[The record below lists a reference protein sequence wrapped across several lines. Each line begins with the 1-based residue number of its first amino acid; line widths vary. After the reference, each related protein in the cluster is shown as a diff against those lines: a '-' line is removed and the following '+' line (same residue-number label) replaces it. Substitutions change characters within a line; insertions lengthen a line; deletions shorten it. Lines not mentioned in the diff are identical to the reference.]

1 MYIASHHSPDGLPRS
16 AEVEQREVHIVHGHD
31 LHEAV
36 ARALDAGLVFPRPR
50 AARVALDVEEEERVR
65 AVVLQPLRD
74 VAHAAVAQ
82 GALHAA
88 VGTLLLLSRVINQL
102 HVY

>member
-1 MYIASHHSPDGLPRS
+1 MSHHSPDGLPRS
-16 AEVEQREVHIVHGHD
+16 AEVKQREVHIVHGHD
-31 LHEAV
+31 LDEAV
-36 ARALDAGLVFPRPR
+36 ARALRAGLVFPRPR
-50 AARVALDVEEEERVR
+50 AARVALDVEEEESVR

-88 VGTLLLLSRVINQL
+88 VGTLLLLVPQID
-102 HVY
+102 